1 MKINL
6 SYGIFLVFGIFLASY
21 VLCTPVLAQL
31 PTATG
36 IGVKIDTPAD
46 SANLPVG
53 DLTIYGTSSD
63 SNTTNCQVFA
73 DWNDLKPMQKV
84 TANGPRGISDY
95 SKWSF
100 TYTGGY
106 HGIAEGANELTSK
119 ITCYEQGQNAS
130 SKSYSINVTGIA
142 ATNEI
147 TNNSTQKS
155 TEIVDT
161 KYVTN
166 EDNNILP
173 VISNVSNTDSTNNTV
188 KSPVQSTE
196 IVDTKDVAN
205 EDVAVNDAANED
217 VAVNDVANEDVA
229 VNDVANEDVAVNDA
243 ANEDVAVNDAANED
257 VAVNDAANEDNNIL
271 PAMSNSSNTDSISN
285 TVQSTQEAGVDD
297 VDNKE
302 VASEGTNALPIDNNK
317 NNGTYKIL
325 PLYSESDEESST
337 SASSE
342 DPDQADITNMNTV
355 GSQDEIT
362 STQTIEPGSGTY
374 NTFSSDQQGTIGEA
388 NNMGM
393 TSNEASDEGLTSPD
407 ESNTF
412 FTYEPD
418 LIEDS
423 STKNNVNT
431 FGTNSDTVS
440 SFSNHEVDDNS
451 IFGLKFNGLDDV
463 TQNKIEKR
471 IEKLE
476 NRISDRISMFDLIG

>member
-6 SYGIFLVFGIFLASY
+6 SYGIFLIFGIFLASY

-31 PTATG
+31 PSATG

-100 TYTGGY
+100 TYTGSY

-155 TEIVDT
+155 TEIVHT
-161 KYVTN
+161 KVVTN

-173 VISNVSNTDSTNNTV
+173 VISNISD
-188 KSPVQSTE
+188 
-196 IVDTKDVAN
+196 
-205 EDVAVNDAANED
+205 
-217 VAVNDVANEDVA
+217 
-229 VNDVANEDVAVNDA
+229 
-243 ANEDVAVNDAANED
+243 
-257 VAVNDAANEDNNIL
+257 
-271 PAMSNSSNTDSISN
+271 TDSISN
-285 TVQSTQEAGVDD
+285 PAQSTQEADVDD
-297 VDNKE
+297 VDNEE
-302 VASEGTNALPIDNNK
+302 VASEGTNALPINNNK

-325 PLYSESDEESST
+325 PLYSESDEESSK

-342 DPDQADITNMNTV
+342 NPDQADITNMNTV

-362 STQTIEPGSGTY
+362 SMQTIEPGSGTY
-374 NTFSSDQQGTIGEA
+374 NTYSSDQQSTIGEE

-393 TSNEASDEGLTSPD
+393 TSNEASDEGLTSPG

-423 STKNNVNT
+423 STQNNVNT
-431 FGTNSDTVS
+431 FGTKSDTVS
-440 SFSNHEVDDNS
+440 SFSNHKVDDNS
-451 IFGLKFNGLDDV
+451 IFGLKFNGLDNV
-463 TQNKIEKR
+463 AQNKIEKR

>member
-6 SYGIFLVFGIFLASY
+6 SYGIFLIFGIFLASY

-31 PTATG
+31 PSATG

-100 TYTGGY
+100 TYTGSY

-155 TEIVDT
+155 TEIVHT
-161 KYVTN
+161 KVVTN

-173 VISNVSNTDSTNNTV
+173 VISNISNTDSTNNTV
-188 KSPVQSTE
+188 QSTE
-196 IVDTKDVAN
+196 IVDTEDVAN
-205 EDVAVNDAANED
+205 EDVANEDVANED

-229 VNDVANEDVAVNDA
+229 DNDAANEDVAVNDA

-257 VAVNDAANEDNNIL
+257 VAVNDAANEDVAN
-271 PAMSNSSNTDSISN
+271 
-285 TVQSTQEAGVDD
+285 ED
-297 VDNKE
+297 VAN
-302 VASEGTNALPIDNNK
+302 
-317 NNGTYKIL
+317 
-325 PLYSESDEESST
+325 
-337 SASSE
+337 E
-342 DPDQADITNMNTV
+342 DV
-355 GSQDEIT
+355 
-362 STQTIEPGSGTY
+362 
-374 NTFSSDQQGTIGEA
+374 
-388 NNMGM
+388 
-393 TSNEASDEGLTSPD
+393 
-407 ESNTF
+407 
-412 FTYEPD
+412 
-418 LIEDS
+418 
-423 STKNNVNT
+423 
-431 FGTNSDTVS
+431 
-440 SFSNHEVDDNS
+440 
-451 IFGLKFNGLDDV
+451 
-463 TQNKIEKR
+463 
-471 IEKLE
+471 
-476 NRISDRISMFDLIG
+476 

>member
-6 SYGIFLVFGIFLASY
+6 SYGIFLIFGIFLASY

-31 PTATG
+31 PSATG

-100 TYTGGY
+100 TYTGSY

-155 TEIVDT
+155 TEIVHT
-161 KYVTN
+161 KVVTN

-173 VISNVSNTDSTNNTV
+173 VISNISNTDSTNNT
-188 KSPVQSTE
+188 VQSTE

-205 EDVAVNDAANED
+205 EDVANE
-217 VAVNDVANEDVA
+217 
-229 VNDVANEDVAVNDA
+229 DVANEDVAVNDA

-271 PAMSNSSNTDSISN
+271 PVISNISDTDSISN
-285 TVQSTQEAGVDD
+285 PAQSTQEADVDD
-297 VDNKE
+297 VDNE
-302 VASEGTNALPIDNNK
+302 QVASEGTNALPINNNK

-325 PLYSESDEESST
+325 PLYSESDEESSK

-342 DPDQADITNMNTV
+342 NPDQADITNMNTV

-362 STQTIEPGSGTY
+362 STQTIEPSSGTY
-374 NTFSSDQQGTIGEA
+374 YTFSSDQKGTIGEE
-388 NNMGM
+388 NNLGM
-393 TSNEASDEGLTSPD
+393 TSNGASDEGLTSPG

-423 STKNNVNT
+423 STQNNVNT
-431 FGTNSDTVS
+431 FGTKSDTVS
-440 SFSNHEVDDNS
+440 SFSNHKVDDNS
-451 IFGLKFNGLDDV
+451 IFGLKFNGLDNV
-463 TQNKIEKR
+463 AQNKIEKR

-476 NRISDRISMFDLIG
+476 NSISDRISMFDLIG